1 MKRIISAAAVLL
13 SVILIFAGCS
23 VNRGSEDFTTVENSE
38 TQEQTVTET
47 TEKAKPKYTQEQ
59 LDKMV
64 AFTFDDGPGTSTTNK
79 ILDMLEEYGF
89 TATFFV
95 IGRNIDD
102 STAASMRRAITL
114 GCEIGNHTQNHNT
127 GLNNLP
133 IDKAKA
139 EIEATSDAIEKA
151 TGIRPTLM
159 RPPGGSFSNLKGKID
174 YAIIHWCVDT
184 NDWRKKGSAGNY
196 QAARNLADY
205 IIDQVSGNPGAIVLM
220 HDIYQFTAEAV
231 EIAVPELA
239 EMGYRICSVSELAE
253 AYGEKLEPGQ
263 VYFRINRTTTLEP
276 GRYVVNTRESPLT
289 LRAQPEPDAEVL
301 LRLAKGTEIT
311 VEACEHGWAK
321 TSYRG
326 TTGWVN
332 ADYLTEAE

>member
-1 MKRIISAAAVLL
+1 MKRIISLIAVLL
-13 SVILIFAGCS
+13 TVLLVFGGCS
-23 VNRGSEDFTTVENSE
+23 VSRGAENPESGGKTDAVAETVP
-38 TQEQTVTET
+38 ET
-47 TEKAKPKYTQEQ
+47 TQPAKPKYTQEQ
-59 LDKMV
+59 LNKMV
-64 AFTFDDGPGTSTTNK
+64 AFTFDDGPGTTTTNA

-102 STAASMRRAITL
+102 DNASVMRRAVTL

-127 GLNNLP
+127 NLNNLSL
-133 IDKAKA
+133 DRVK
-139 EIEATSDAIEKA
+139 EELESTSDAIEKA

-159 RPPGGSFSNLKGKID
+159 RPPGGSFSNLKGKLN

-184 NDWRKKGSAGNY
+184 NDWRKKGSAGNA

-205 IIDQVSGNPGAIVLM
+205 IIDQVEGNPGAIVLM
-220 HDIYQFTAEAV
+220 HDIYQFTAETV
-231 EIAVPELA
+231 EIVVPELA
-239 EMGYRICSVSELAE
+239 QMGYRICSVSELAE

-263 VYFRINRTTTLEP
+263 VYFRINRLTSLEP
-276 GRYVVNTRESPLT
+276 GRYIVNTRESPLT
-289 LRAQPEPDAEVL
+289 LRARPEPDAEVL

-311 VEACEHGWAK
+311 VEACENGWAK

-332 ADYLTEAE
+332 ADYLKETE